1 MSMSILVAY
10 ASKHGATPG
19 IAERIAEKLVA
30 GGRDAQA
37 LPVSAV
43 ADPAS
48 YSGYVIGSAVYM
60 GKWRKQASEFVRDNS
75 ALLAIRQV
83 WLFSSGPLGTATKDK
98 EGRDILDTS
107 RPKEFAEFE
116 ASITPRDLK
125 VFYGALDPRERDG
138 ASWLLRR
145 LPAGRGLLPAGDFRD
160 WAAIE
165 EWAEGITRELAA
177 TTRAT

>member
-1 MSMSILVAY
+1 MTMSLLVAY
-10 ASKHGATPG
+10 ASKHGATRG
-19 IAERIAEKLVA
+19 IAERIAETLVA

-107 RPKEFAEFE
+107 R
-116 ASITPRDLK
+116 
-125 VFYGALDPRERDG
+125 
-138 ASWLLRR
+138 
-145 LPAGRGLLPAGDFRD
+145 
-160 WAAIE
+160 
-165 EWAEGITRELAA
+165 
-177 TTRAT
+177 